1 MATAKKMMINKKEGD
16 PIPEI
21 WSKHGKLHNYDTNA
35 QMTKGKIETKT
46 NIPVTAMQRWD
57 QTKIN
62 NESGKTKPDQ

>member
-57 QTKIN
+57 L
-62 NESGKTKPDQ
+62 